1 MDTFRKINNSTVKEK
16 LKNLS
21 GILVAPGFGDR
32 GMEGKI
38 ASIKYVRE
46 NNIPFFGICLGMQS
60 AVIEYSR
67 NVLKLKNADSTEM
80 NTNTKYPVIDL
91 MKSQKI

>member
-1 MDTFRKINNSTVKEK
+1 
-16 LKNLS
+16 
-21 GILVAPGFGDR
+21 
-32 GMEGKI
+32 MEGKI

-91 MKSQKI
+91 MKSQKNLNEKGGTMRLGAYNVN